1 MCTCR
6 TVLHLHSTSGT
17 QWFACHVYQWD
28 DPTFGTD
35 SLRVTCTC
43 GTFLHLHP
51 TCGTRRLACHL
62 LPLGFNQFKLKKTM
76 RPRSRTR
83 DQDQGVDHLHHYARH
98 LVMLTCLWSPNSSIC
113 RLCGYVDLYSY
124 ILDVSPTSGNKSVPV
139 GLVVAA
145 KEDPW
150 CAMVAQASF
159 WRLGGGSSQWRAAA
173 LASVSVVCHGRG
185 DKSNPQVSFLVF
197 SWSLHCF
204 GPCLNMR
211 YTINIVALQIW
222 LG

>member
-83 DQDQGVDHLHHYARH
+83 DQDQGVDRLHHYARH

-113 RLCGYVDLYSY
+113 RLCGYVDLYIGCIPYKWKQICTRWTCGGGEGGSLVCY
-124 ILDVSPTSGNKSVPV
+124 GGSGILLEARWRVFTVESGGIGVRVCSVPR
-139 GLVVAA
+139 
-145 KEDPW
+145 
-150 CAMVAQASF
+150 Q
-159 WRLGGGSSQWRAAA
+159 RR
-173 LASVSVVCHGRG
+173 
-185 DKSNPQVSFLVF
+185 
-197 SWSLHCF
+197 
-204 GPCLNMR
+204 
-211 YTINIVALQIW
+211 QI
-222 LG
+222 